1 MKIHKML
8 FIWPVYYIWLITLI
22 FRRGI
27 NAALKK
33 SHTGVNEAVLEVKEE
48 SMRRKKSQRGVNEE
62 ENESKRSQFRPLK
75 IVT

>member
-8 FIWPVYYIWLITLI
+8 FIWPVYYIWLIKLI
-22 FRRGI
+22 IRRGI
-27 NAALKK
+27 NAALKR
-33 SHTGVNEAVLEVKEE
+33 VIQEAVLGVKEE

-62 ENESKRSQFRPLK
+62 EKESKRSQFRPLK